1 MIMEHVIIQLA
12 SYTEQAFQFAWLPL
26 LIWTIVSIP
35 VWMMLR
41 SAGNIHPQYHYHGRL
56 ALIFALP
63 AGLMI
68 LTLMQGAGS
77 WLFPEAP
84 AETMKIVT
92 FISPIEIGVTPSE
105 SASVLSLAETGYA
118 AAALLFATGI
128 LFLMGRFF
136 MQWLQL
142 HRLKRTLPFTAIF
155 DACDLDP
162 VNRQLAGSHSRP
174 IRVAFLKEAI
184 VPVTFGFRKP
194 VILLPETLRHDEEKC
209 NLAIRH
215 ELTHILQKDFIT
227 HASVL
232 ITQMLFWFHPLVHRL
247 KKELVDYREMRCDSM
262 VLSGENVSRKK
273 YASLLLE
280 LLPMPVINKE
290 LSVNMAQ
297 ESSNLKKRI
306 QMITQQNL
314 NKPIPKR
321 SSLAIFGT
329 IILCTAI
336 AMACTDMQTQQVFD
350 NEELNLMTDLDYGGE
365 RGYHQII
372 IYMGDEEQA
381 ERYQHLLSQLNE
393 LTPEPIEVVEVL
405 ESENAV
411 ERFGQRAE
419 SGVIRIQTRR
429 DADAFNSVLRIL
441 GMEEMDI
448 VNPPPPPAHPDF
460 DEENYFVV
468 VEEMPELIGG
478 LASIQ
483 QEIRYPEMA
492 RRAGI
497 EGRVYVQ
504 FIVNEEGDVEDA
516 RVIRGIGGGADE
528 EALRVVEMAKFEPGM
543 QRGRPVRVL
552 YSLPIFFRLP
562 EGEGSE
568 TIQPESSVIMENPEV
583 MEQSMTVQLDR
594 SGNQVSG
601 TILDAESGQ
610 PLAGANIFIEGS
622 NTGTSTDIDGNFVI
636 TGVQDDASSISIS
649 YVGYGRAEVA
659 L

>member
-1 MIMEHVIIQLA
+1 
-12 SYTEQAFQFAWLPL
+12 
-26 LIWTIVSIP
+26 
-35 VWMMLR
+35 
-41 SAGNIHPQYHYHGRL
+41 
-56 ALIFALP
+56 
-63 AGLMI
+63 
-68 LTLMQGAGS
+68 
-77 WLFPEAP
+77 
-84 AETMKIVT
+84 
-92 FISPIEIGVTPSE
+92 
-105 SASVLSLAETGYA
+105 
-118 AAALLFATGI
+118 
-128 LFLMGRFF
+128 
-136 MQWLQL
+136 
-142 HRLKRTLPFTAIF
+142 
-155 DACDLDP
+155 
-162 VNRQLAGSHSRP
+162 
-174 IRVAFLKEAI
+174 
-184 VPVTFGFRKP
+184 
-194 VILLPETLRHDEEKC
+194 
-209 NLAIRH
+209 
-215 ELTHILQKDFIT
+215 
-227 HASVL
+227 
-232 ITQMLFWFHPLVHRL
+232 
-247 KKELVDYREMRCDSM
+247 
-262 VLSGENVSRKK
+262 
-273 YASLLLE
+273 
-280 LLPMPVINKE
+280 
-290 LSVNMAQ
+290 
-297 ESSNLKKRI
+297 
-306 QMITQQNL
+306 MITQQNL

>member
-1 MIMEHVIIQLA
+1 MEHVIIQLA
-12 SYTEQAFQFAWLPL
+12 SYAEQAVQFAWLPL

-35 VWMMLR
+35 VWIMLR
-41 SAGNIHPQYHYHGRL
+41 SAKSVHPQYHYHGRL

-63 AGLMI
+63 CGLMI
-68 LTLMQGAGS
+68 LALMQGVGS
-77 WLFPEAP
+77 WLFPETP

-92 FISPIEIGVTPSE
+92 FVSPIEIGVTPSE
-105 SASVLSLAETGYA
+105 SASVLTLAETGYA

-128 LFLMGRFF
+128 LFLMGRFL
-136 MQWLQL
+136 MQWLHL
-142 HRLKRTLPFTAIF
+142 HRLKRTLSFTAIQN
-155 DACDLDP
+155 ACDLDP

-297 ESSNLKKRI
+297 ETSNLKKRI
-306 QMITQQNL
+306 QMIAQQNL

-336 AMACTDMQTQQVFD
+336 AMACTDMQTQEVFD
-350 NEELNLMTDLDYGGE
+350 NEELNLMTDVDRTGE
-365 RGYHQII
+365 RGYHQILI
-372 IYMGDEEQA
+372 FMSDEKQAEGHRFALNQLMQSQPGHIMSINVLKGDAAIEKYGERGSDGVIEINTNMDEES
-381 ERYQHLLSQLNE
+381 YN
-393 LTPEPIEVVEVL
+393 TVL
-405 ESENAV
+405 K
-411 ERFGQRAE
+411 
-419 SGVIRIQTRR
+419 T
-429 DADAFNSVLRIL
+429 L
-441 GMEEMDI
+441 GMEAEDL
-448 VNPPPPPAHPDF
+448 NLYDPDEAQDF
-460 DEENYFVV
+460 FVV

-478 LASIQ
+478 LGSIQ
-483 QEIRYPEMA
+483 REIRYPEMA

-504 FIVNEEGDVEDA
+504 FIINEEGYVEHP

-528 EALRVVEMAKFEPGM
+528 EALRVVNLARFEPGK
-543 QRGRPVRVL
+543 QRGQPVRVQYAL
-552 YSLPIFFRLP
+552 PIHFQLPENEANTEQTSSLPEELD
-562 EGEGSE
+562 GALN
-568 TIQPESSVIMENPEV
+568 VIGYIP
-583 MEQSMTVQLDR
+583 LD
-594 SGNQVSG
+594 
-601 TILDAESGQ
+601 
-610 PLAGANIFIEGS
+610 
-622 NTGTSTDIDGNFVI
+622 
-636 TGVQDDASSISIS
+636 
-649 YVGYGRAEVA
+649 
-659 L
+659 